1 MKLLLEIRDGK
12 AAHLLEVLRSIPY
25 VKTTMISDE
34 KALLIKEIKEAVT
47 ELNQVKAGKLNVR
60 PARELLDEL

>member
-1 MKLLLEIRDGK
+1 MKLLLEIKDSK
-12 AAHLLEVLRSIPY
+12 ALHLLEILKSIPY

-34 KALLIKEIKEAVT
+34 KALLIKEIKEAVA
-47 ELNQVKAGKLNVR
+47 ELNQAKAGKLKAR

>member
-1 MKLLLEIRDGK
+1 MKVLLEIKDSK
-12 AAHLLEVLRSIPY
+12 ARHLLEVLRSIPY
-25 VKTTMISDE
+25 VKTTTISDE

-47 ELNQVKAGKLNVR
+47 ELNQVKTEKLKAR